1 MNFFY
6 YDLFSPED
14 CKAMSDEMFMLYK
27 HNRLAKDETVYTSGS
42 MGAFNL
48 NSTFAHLPRIEKR
61 IKSNYGDNIKFENTF
76 SRIYQN
82 GNDLKIHTDRPGL
95 DITLSACLYTNL
107 DQDWP
112 IYVSNDT
119 VDGIWDNVVDPDIYK
134 RDYKVYSTPVGTGV
148 ACLGTRS
155 PHWRDTLVCR
165 NDQYVVQVFY
175 HWSFT

>member
-1 MNFFY
+1 MT
-6 YDLFSPED
+6 E
-14 CKAMSDEMFMLYK
+14 EMFMLHK
-27 HNRLAKDETVYTSGS
+27 QGRLPRDETVYTSGS
-42 MGAFNL
+42 LGAFNL
-48 NSTFAHLPRIEKR
+48 PSTLVHLPRLEQN
-61 IKSNYGDNIKFENTF
+61 IKSDYGNNIKFENTF

-112 IYVSNDT
+112 IYISNNT
-119 VDGIWDNVVDPDIYK
+119 VDGTWDTVVDPDVYK
-134 RDYKVYSTPVGTGV
+134 LNYEVYSTPVSTGV
-148 ACLGTRS
+148 SCLGTRS
-155 PHWRDTLVCR
+155 PHWRDPLVCR